1 MVDSTHPFLST
12 SSARRTTRQ
21 VRPAVRGRPISIHV
35 LREEDDC
42 DRGEVEPGGAYI
54 SIHVLREEDDQAG
67 GDVVV
72 PVGQFLSTSSARRTT
87 PGRNG
92 CRVYVY
98 ISIHVLREEDDRTSR
113 KSSPELLLFL
123 STSSARRTTWYNR
136 SAVDDLG
143 FLSTSSARRTTL
155 VIMRAFI
162 STSHF
167 YPRPPRGGR
176 LWLL

>member
-87 PGRNG
+87 VRLRHRAVPCANFYPRPPRGGRRIRTWHRPKTANFYPRPPRG
-92 CRVYVY
+92 GRPATLKRRQTV
-98 ISIHVLREEDDRTSR
+98 REQ
-113 KSSPELLLFL
+113 FL
-123 STSSARRTTWYNR
+123 STSSARRTT
-136 SAVDDLG
+136 
-143 FLSTSSARRTTL
+143 
-155 VIMRAFI
+155 RAFRAWN
-162 STSHF
+162 F
-167 YPRPPRGGR
+167 R
-176 LWLL
+176 